1 MATTKI
7 FPITSTEVKAI
18 SYIADFSKNDNGK
31 LIYAHGCSKMPT
43 QASKDF
49 EECRACG
56 TALNTVLSQ
65 HLIQSFAPGE
75 ITPENALKVGK
86 ELCDNFLKGE
96 YQYYLAVHNDKDH
109 IHIHCIFNNVNM
121 IDGLTFET
129 HENQGKKSERAW
141 KKLMDLSDELCKK
154 YSLSVIENAE
164 FSKGKSH
171 YEWDINRQGLSW
183 KAKLKFAIDQV
194 IKESD
199 NFDDFLLKCKA
210 QNIEAVYNPEHV
222 IDLKFRLQGQQK
234 FTRARTLGWYYETKQ
249 IKRRIDMYKG
259 IVNYTPRTRIIRTDT
274 EKMQSSFG
282 LKRWADIQNMK
293 EVSRVINILSKYSIE
308 DKTHLEHKILTDY
321 AKIGSLSEKLNT
333 LNTQIEDLTLKIKSA
348 KKVQKNKPVIDELKG
363 LSESKKKKFESTH
376 TSEISDYRKASKQLK
391 EWYPDG
397 NVPTPESMDKKRN
410 ALLQERSDKNEE
422 YSSLKS
428 AVNELNYARQAIDD
442 YLKNERNAQEQR
454 RNKEDLE

>member
-1 MATTKI
+1 
-7 FPITSTEVKAI
+7 
-18 SYIADFSKNDNGK
+18 
-31 LIYAHGCSKMPT
+31 
-43 QASKDF
+43 
-49 EECRACG
+49 
-56 TALNTVLSQ
+56 
-65 HLIQSFAPGE
+65 
-75 ITPENALKVGK
+75 
-86 ELCDNFLKGE
+86 
-96 YQYYLAVHNDKDH
+96 
-109 IHIHCIFNNVNM
+109 M

-210 QNIEAVYNPEHV
+210 QNIEAVYNPEQV
-222 IDLKFRLQGQQK
+222 MDLKFRLQGQQK

-259 IVNYTPRTRIIRTDT
+259 IVNYTPRTRIICTDT

-308 DKTHLEHKILTDY
+308 DKTHLEYKILTDY

-348 KKVQKNKPVIDELKG
+348 KKVQKNKTVIDELKS
-363 LSESKKKKFESTH
+363 LSGSKKKKFESTH

-410 ALLQERSDKNEE
+410 DLLQERSDKNEE

-442 YLKNERNAQEQR
+442 YLKNERSTQEQR